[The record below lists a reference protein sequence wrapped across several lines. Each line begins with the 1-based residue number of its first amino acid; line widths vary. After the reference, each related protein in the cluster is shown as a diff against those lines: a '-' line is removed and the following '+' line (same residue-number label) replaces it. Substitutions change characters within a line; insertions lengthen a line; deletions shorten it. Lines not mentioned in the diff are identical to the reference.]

1 MNRPRWRK
9 VLFDLWSNR
18 PRSVLVVASIL
29 VGLFAIGVIASLFVL
44 VSSDMRTGYAAT
56 NPANLYI
63 DTALFDKAL
72 IKRLERIPG
81 VRQVEGA
88 RDVSLRI
95 QTGPN
100 EWAHIQVVYIPGY
113 EDMQINQVDPIAGQ
127 WPPGERQIVVEQT
140 KLERAHAQ
148 LGESVTLELPSG
160 EKRTLELVGVV
171 KDQSLGAG
179 GSGSG
184 GFFNAPIRGY
194 VSRETLEWLKV
205 PLPARLNTLHL
216 TVSGDQQDTAYME
229 QVTVLVTE
237 ELKKNGVEVYSSSV
251 RSTYDH
257 PNRDLMQAIVGVLLV
272 LGMLVVFLSGFLIT
286 NTLQALLEQQVQ
298 QVGILK
304 SIGARRLQIVNIY
317 MVMILIYGAIA
328 FAIAVPLSARVTGL
342 LLEFLATQVNYATP
356 GERLVPGVVLLQA
369 FLALFV
375 PQVAASL
382 PIWKGTG
389 ISVQEALSGIRQVR
403 SRPSGS
409 SKRRMA
415 GHRRLSRPIRIAI
428 RNVFRRKGR
437 LILTLITLTTGGAIF
452 IATFTVR
459 VSMQNYIDQIG
470 RYFLAD
476 VNVALSRPYRQAE
489 IQRIL
494 YDIPGVRYVEAW
506 SSARTQMLLP
516 DGSDGEE
523 VQMLA
528 PPAGSP
534 LVVPVVLEGRWLQ
547 SGDQN
552 AIVLNELFQSR
563 YPGLQVGDTLRLK
576 VNGDETDWTVVGF
589 YQFAGKVTGLLAY
602 TDYDYLT
609 RLTGQM
615 QQASLYRIVIDQPQA
630 TPEMQLAMAQT
641 VEARLRENL
650 ISVADITTGASLVD
664 RASGGFS
671 ILTSFLLFLASLIAL
686 VGSIGLTGTMSM
698 NVLERTREIGILRA
712 IGATNK
718 VLMKMVIVEGVLI
731 GLLSW
736 ILASILSFPIGKL
749 VSDSITLSVF
759 GSPSQPGFPPS
770 GFLIWLAVVIALSIL
785 ASVMPARNAA
795 RLTIREVLSYE

>member
-1 MNRPRWRK
+1 
-9 VLFDLWSNR
+9 
-18 PRSVLVVASIL
+18 VLVVASIL
-29 VGLFAIGVIASLFVL
+29 VGLFAIGVIASLLVL
-44 VSSDMRTGYAAT
+44 VASDMRTGYAAT
-56 NPANLYI
+56 NPANLFI
-63 DTALFDKAL
+63 DTSLFDKAL
-72 IKRLERIPG
+72 MKRLERIPG

-88 RDVSLRI
+88 RAVSMRI
-95 QTGPN
+95 QTGPD
-100 EWAHIQVVYIPGY
+100 EWANIQIYSISDY
-113 EDMQINQVDPIAGQ
+113 EEMQINRVERLAGEWSPGDRQV
-127 WPPGERQIVVEQT
+127 VVEQT
-140 KLERAHAQ
+140 KLASSHSQ
-148 LGESVTLELPSG
+148 VGGQVTIEIPSG
-160 EKRTLELVGVV
+160 EVRQLELVGVV

-184 GFFNAPIRGY
+184 GYFNASIRGY
-194 VSRETLEWLKV
+194 VTKETLEWLKV
-205 PLPARLNTLHL
+205 SFPAGLNTLHL
-216 TVSGDQQDTAYME
+216 TVSGNPEDTAYME
-229 QVTVLVTE
+229 QVTLLVTE
-237 ELKKNGVEVYSSSV
+237 ELNKNEVEVFSSSV
-251 RSTYDH
+251 RSSFDH

-298 QVGILK
+298 QVGIMK

-328 FAIAVPLSARVTGL
+328 FALAVPLSARVTGML
-342 LLEFLATQVNYATP
+342 LDFLAYQINYSTP

-369 FLALFV
+369 FLALLV
-375 PQVAASL
+375 PQLAASL

-389 ISVQEALSGIRQVR
+389 ISVQEALSGIRQGR
-403 SRPSGS
+403 ARPGGASQ
-409 SKRRMA
+409 KRMA
-415 GHRRLSRPIRIAI
+415 SHRRLSRPIRIAI

-476 VNVALSRPYRQAE
+476 VNVALSRPYRMAE
-489 IQRIL
+489 IQRLL
-494 YDIPGVRYVEAW
+494 YDIPDVRYVEAW
-506 SSARTQMLLP
+506 SSARTQTLLP

-534 LVVPVVLEGRWLQ
+534 LVIPVLIEGRWLQ
-547 SGDQN
+547 PGDQN

-563 YPGLQVGDTLRLK
+563 YPDLRVGDTLRLK
-576 VNGDETDWTVVGF
+576 VNGDETDWVVVGF
-589 YQFAGKVTGLLAY
+589 YQFAGKVTGFLAY

-615 QQASLYRIVIDQPQA
+615 EQAVLYRVVIDHPQA

-641 VEARLRENL
+641 IEARLRENL
-650 ISVADITTGASLVD
+650 ISVADVTTGSSLID
-664 RASGGFS
+664 RASGGFG
-671 ILTSFLLFLASLIAL
+671 ILTSLLLFLAGLIAL

-736 ILASILSFPIGKL
+736 MLASLLSFPIGKL
-749 VSDSITLSVF
+749 ISDSITLSVF
-759 GSPSQPGFPPS
+759 GSPSQPGFPPT
-770 GFLIWLAVVIALSIL
+770 GFLIWLAVVIVLSIL

-795 RLTIREVLSYE
+795 SLTIREVLSYE

>member
-1 MNRPRWRK
+1 VIRPRWRK
-9 VLFDLWSNR
+9 VVFDLWSNR
-18 PRSVLVVASIL
+18 PRSVLVVSSIL
-29 VGLFAIGVIASLFVL
+29 VGLFAIGVISSLFVL
-44 VSSDMRTGYAAT
+44 VASDMRTGYAAT
-56 NPANLYI
+56 NPANI
-63 DTALFDKAL
+63 FINTSLFEKGL
-72 IKRLERIPG
+72 INRLERIPG

-88 RDVSLRI
+88 RSVSLRI
-95 QTGPN
+95 QAGPD
-100 EWAHIQVVYIPGY
+100 EWSNIQVVAIPDY
-113 EDMQINQVDPIAGQ
+113 EGMQVNQVDPVAGG

-140 KLERAHAQ
+140 KLDRAHAD
-148 LGESVTLELPSG
+148 LGDLVTLELPTG
-160 EKRTLELVGVV
+160 EKRQLELVGLV

-194 VSRETLEWLKV
+194 VSRETLEWLKM
-205 PLPARLNTLHL
+205 PLPGRLNTLHL
-216 TVSGDQQDTAYME
+216 TVMGNHEDTAYME
-229 QVTVLVTE
+229 GVTILVTD

-251 RSTYDH
+251 RSSFDH

-298 QVGILK
+298 QVGIMK

-317 MVMILIYGAIA
+317 MVMILIYGVIA
-328 FAIAVPLSARVTGL
+328 FLIAVPLSARVTGF

-369 FLALFV
+369 ILALLV
-375 PQVAASL
+375 PQIAASL

-389 ISVQEALSGIRQVR
+389 ISVQEALSGIRQSR
-403 SRPSGS
+403 SRPAKSTS
-409 SKRRMA
+409 SRV
-415 GHRRLSRPIRIAI
+415 GTHSRLSRPIRISI

-437 LILTLITLTTGGAIF
+437 LVLTLVTLTMGGAIF
-452 IATFTVR
+452 IATFSVR

-476 VNVALSRPYRQAE
+476 VNVALARPYRLSE
-489 IQRIL
+489 IKRIL
-494 YDIPGVRYVEAW
+494 HAIPDVRYVEAW

-516 DGSDGEE
+516 DGSEGEE

-528 PPAGSP
+528 PPASSP
-534 LVVPVVLEGRWLQ
+534 LVIPVLIEGRWLQ
-547 SGDQN
+547 PGDQN

-563 YPGLQVGDTLRLK
+563 FPDLEVGDTLRLK

-589 YQFAGKVTGLLAY
+589 YLFAGKVTGFLAY

-615 QQASLYRIVIDQPQA
+615 NQALLYRVVIDSPQA
-630 TPEMQLAMAQT
+630 TPEMQLALAQAI
-641 VEARLRENL
+641 EARLRENL
-650 ISVADITTGASLVD
+650 ISVADVTTGASLVD
-664 RASGGFS
+664 RASGGFG

-712 IGATNK
+712 IGATNI
-718 VLMKMVIVEGVLI
+718 VLMKMVVVEGVLI

-736 ILASILSFPIGKL
+736 LMAALLSFPIGKL
-749 VSDSITLSVF
+749 ISDSITLSVF
-759 GSPSQPGFPPS
+759 GSPSQPGFPPA
-770 GFLIWLAVVIALSIL
+770 GFLIWLAVVITLSIL

-795 RLTIREVLSYE
+795 SLTIREVLSYE

>member
-29 VGLFAIGVIASLFVL
+29 VGLFAIGVIASLFIL
-44 VSSDMRTGYAAT
+44 VASDMRTGYAAT
-56 NPANLYI
+56 NPANLFI
-63 DTALFDKAL
+63 DTSLFDKAL
-72 IKRLERIPG
+72 MKRLERIPG

-88 RDVSLRI
+88 RAVSMRM
-95 QTGPN
+95 QAGPD
-100 EWAHIQVVYIPGY
+100 EWANVQIVSIPDY
-113 EDMQINQVDPIAGQ
+113 EDMQINQVELVAGQ
-127 WPPGERQIVVEQT
+127 WPPGERQIVVEQS
-140 KLERAHAQ
+140 KLPRAHAVIGD
-148 LGESVTLELPSG
+148 LVTLEIPTG
-160 EKRTLELVGVV
+160 EKRQLELVGIV

-194 VSRETLEWLKV
+194 VSKETLEWLKL
-205 PLPARLNTLHL
+205 PLPGRLNTLHM
-216 TVSGDQQDTAYME
+216 TVTGDHEDTAYME
-229 QVTVLVTE
+229 QVTILVTD
-237 ELKKNGVEVYSSSV
+237 ELKQNGVEVYNSTV
-251 RSTYDH
+251 RSSFDH

-272 LGMLVVFLSGFLIT
+272 LGLLVVFLSGFLIT

-298 QVGILK
+298 QVGIMK
-304 SIGARRLQIVNIY
+304 SIGARRLQIVNVY
-317 MVMILIYGAIA
+317 MVMILIYGMIA
-328 FAIAVPLSARVTGL
+328 FLVAVPLSAKVTGL

-369 FLALFV
+369 FLALLV
-375 PQVAASL
+375 PQIAASL

-389 ISVQEALSGIRQVR
+389 ISVQEALSGIRQSR
-403 SRPSGS
+403 SRSTS
-409 SKRRMA
+409 SSRKRLA
-415 GHRRLSRPIRIAI
+415 SHRSLSRPIRIAI

-437 LILTLITLTTGGAIF
+437 LILTLVTLTIGGAIF
-452 IATFTVR
+452 IATFSVR

-476 VNVALSRPYRQAE
+476 VNVATGRPYRVAE

-494 YDIPGVRYVEAW
+494 YDIPEVGYVEAW

-534 LVVPVVLEGRWLQ
+534 LVIPVVIEGRWLQ
-547 SGDQN
+547 PGDQN

-563 YPGLQVGDTLRLK
+563 YPDLQVGDTLRLK

-589 YQFAGKVTGLLAY
+589 YQFAGKVTGFLAY

-609 RLTGQM
+609 WLTGQM
-615 QQASLYRIVIDQPQA
+615 HQALLYRVVIDHPQA
-630 TPEMQLAMAQT
+630 TPEMQLALAQAI
-641 VEARLRENL
+641 EARLRENL
-650 ISVADITTGASLVD
+650 VSVADVTTGSSLVD
-664 RASGGFS
+664 RASGGFG

-736 ILASILSFPIGKL
+736 ILASLLSFPIGKL
-749 VSDSITLSVF
+749 ISDSITLSVF
-759 GSPSQPGFPPS
+759 GSPSQPGFPPT
-770 GFLIWLAVVIALSIL
+770 GFLIWLAVVVALSIL

-795 RLTIREVLSYE
+795 SLTIREVLSYE